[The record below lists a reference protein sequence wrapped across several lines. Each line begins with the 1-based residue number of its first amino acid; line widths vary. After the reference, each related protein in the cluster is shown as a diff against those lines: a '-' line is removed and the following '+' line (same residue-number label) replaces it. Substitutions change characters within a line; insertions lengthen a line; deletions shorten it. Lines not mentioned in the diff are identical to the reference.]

1 MAPNSK
7 NKMKLITI
15 TVCVDY
21 SDILE
26 LCIQKNRKS
35 LENWFVITSSNDTK
49 TKDLCKKYSINCFVT
64 DVFYDKGCIF
74 NKAAAMN
81 ELLYV
86 LQNNKTLDYF
96 EWVLLLD
103 ADIILNDSIDKIIS
117 HYNVN
122 KLHHSIV
129 QPIPKNYNIEDLFY
143 SCQRK
148 IFNSQNDFINNNGYL
163 ENIDFIGYFQLFH
176 KSKIL
181 NDLQNN
187 QNIFPEF
194 PTACR
199 YDDAFKYKYW
209 PDRHTYAEI
218 NSIVYHLG
226 PIATNWEGRKTEVWR
241 I

>member
-1 MAPNSK
+1 MN
-7 NKMKLITI
+7 IVTI

-21 SDILE
+21 SDIFE
-26 LCIQKNRKS
+26 ICIKRNISSIK
-35 LENWFVITSSNDTK
+35 NWFVITSS
-49 TKDLCKKYSINCFVT
+49 KDKNTQELCKKYNLYCCITDIFYANNCV
-64 DVFYDKGCIF
+64 F
-74 NKAAAMN
+74 NKAAALN
-81 ELLYV
+81 SLLKF
-86 LQNNKTLDYF
+86 LQNKGELNNFDWILS
-96 EWVLLLD
+96 LD
-103 ADIILNDSIDKIIS
+103 ADIILNDCLDNFIS
-117 HYNVN
+117 SSLKNSVHEVIVNNV
-122 KLHHSIV
+122 S
-129 QPIPKNYNIEDLFY
+129 KNLNIYDLFY

-148 IFNSQNDFINNNGYL
+148 IFNTQNDFISNNGYL

-209 PDRHTYAEI
+209 PDRKEYAQI
-218 NSIVYHLG
+218 RGLVYHLG
-226 PIATNWEGRKTEVWR
+226 PIATNWEGRKTGVWD